1 MPDPNQNDLK
11 TQNLSIFLI
20 KEDFKSSDQI
30 ITDNPRI
37 KEHTIEVDGVA
48 VGQLFVQRI
57 PPKPPRWACFF
68 DGCID
73 VSEIGNV
80 ATTSA
85 VLLVENNGR
94 MFAITFGHGRYLLK
108 TDCWEER
115 FGLRVTLNCIDE
127 NKVRCID
134 KKTFDAITKQSK
146 EQASRDALPQDF
158 GLDIEQ
164 DLLRAVTGKPVRELH
179 GARMSGMDSLH
190 VAIKAEISDVS
201 DLLSEYY
208 VKFND
213 DTYKKTFPWVDHIA
227 EVKSKGLIADL
238 DKNLADHVRDGKH
251 QKIWLSVP
259 EIIDWDDVSGFRYS
273 LRANKPEFSDIHLDK
288 FIESLDDNAD
298 INIDLLKARRIHCIS
313 NEGFEKYKWTA
324 YKCLYGEISLNSK
337 IYLLSGGKWY
347 IVDTDY
353 VQTVNDS
360 FRTTPQYEKTLPGYD
375 HMSETEY
382 NSRVASLS
390 PNDYALMDRKFIY
403 HGGGQSKFEFCD
415 LYTLKKDIIHV
426 KRYGG
431 SSVLS
436 HLFAQGLNSAE
447 LFQTDPEFR
456 QKVNAK
462 LPEAYQIPDPLKRP
476 EYGEYRV
483 VYAIV
488 SDIDGDLELPFF
500 SKLSLKNARR
510 RMEGFGYKVAL
521 SKINVDDEIRKKQ
534 IIRTRIKN
542 KL

>member
-1 MPDPNQNDLK
+1 MPDSDQENKK
-11 TQNLSIFLI
+11 TQTLSIFLI
-20 KEDFKSSDQI
+20 KEDLLSSEDIIKSDP
-30 ITDNPRI
+30 TI
-37 KEHTIEVDGVA
+37 KEHQVEYDGDKL
-48 VGQLFVQRI
+48 GQLFVQKRH
-57 PPKPPRWACFF
+57 PKPPRWACFF

-85 VLLVENNGR
+85 VLLVKNDVR
-94 MFAITFGHGRYLLK
+94 MFAITFGLGRYLLK

-134 KKTFDAITKQSK
+134 KKTLDVITKQSK
-146 EQASRDALPQDF
+146 EQASRDAPPQDF

-164 DLLRAVTGKPVRELH
+164 DLLRAVTGKPVNKSY

-190 VAIKAEISDVS
+190 VAVKAEISDVQE
-201 DLLSEYY
+201 LLSKYY
-208 VKFND
+208 VKYND
-213 DTYKKTFPWVDHIA
+213 DSYKRTFPWVDHIA

-238 DKNLADHVRDGKH
+238 DERLAEHVRDSKH
-251 QKIWLSVP
+251 DRIWLSVP
-259 EIIDWDDVSGFRYS
+259 DIIDWDDVSGFRYS

-288 FIESLDDNAD
+288 FIESLEGDK
-298 INIDLLKARRIHCIS
+298 IKIGLLKTRRVHCIS

-324 YKCLYGEISLNSK
+324 YKCLYGEITLNSNT
-337 IYLLSGGKWY
+337 YLLSGGKWY
-347 IVDTDY
+347 IVDIDF

-360 FRTTPQYEKTLPGYD
+360 FKATPQYDKSLPSYD

-382 NSRVASLS
+382 NSRVATSS
-390 PNDYALMDRKFIY
+390 PNDYALMDRKFIF

-415 LYTLKKDIIHV
+415 LYTADKDIIHV

-436 HLFAQGLNSAE
+436 HLFAQGVNSAE
-447 LFQTDPEFR
+447 LFQTDTDFR

-462 LPEAYQIPDPLKRP
+462 LPEGYQIPDPSKRP
-476 EYGEYRV
+476 DYGEYRV

-510 RMEGFGYKVAL
+510 RIEGFGYGVAI
-521 SKINVDDEIRKKQ
+521 SKIDVAEEIRKKQ
-534 IIRTRIKN
+534 ILRKRIK
-542 KL
+542 KS